1 MNKIIIFLV
10 MALLAIS
17 SVQALTLGKVRAEES
32 ASEDYFVMHV
42 NVINEEN
49 IDRDG
54 VHINVWIPA
63 LDLYVRSRSNDIE
76 GGDKQG
82 RFALL
87 PSEDIESGSYW
98 AKVKVSNGKHSDSRW
113 VLLNI

>member
-17 SVQALTLGKVRAEES
+17 SVQALALGKVRAEEKAS
-32 ASEDYFVMHV
+32 ADYFPMHV

-54 VHINVWIPA
+54 VHINIWIPT

-76 GGDKQG
+76 SGDKQG
-82 RFALL
+82 RYALL
-87 PSEDIESGSYW
+87 PSEDLESGSYW
-98 AKVKVSNGKHSDSRW
+98 AKVKVSNGKHSDSKW
-113 VLLNI
+113 VLLDI